1 MLSAARTASGI
12 SGRAFLHG
20 DAKRRGSGQRVRGRQ
35 SNACERRPALQ
46 PQSFLQQSRHTL
58 EPPSSLLAS
67 QRVCPASRSGGRPPS
82 SRLSSAGLAE
92 LRALA
97 VLRAASART
106 RPKPVVPSS
115 LSYARPLPASDAAAG
130 GGGGDAGEAPTSAGS
145 SSARGSAGGAGMGK
159 GATGGR
165 LVRWWKRRAGRCI
178 ASGRRAGGRA
188 ARLTAER
195 CQLCGCS
202 PRQHCSLQSINVA
215 SGGANR
221 RLRPR
226 HQRKRVR
233 QGQPP
238 PAAAAG
244 GRAGG
249 SMSGC

>member
-58 EPPSSLLAS
+58 EPPSLLAS

-178 ASGRRAGGRA
+178 ASGRRAGGRRGSPLSAASSVA
-188 ARLTAER
+188 ARPDSTAASR
-195 CQLCGCS
+195 ASTL
-202 PRQHCSLQSINVA
+202 PVA
-215 SGGANR
+215 EPTAACARVISASVCARDSR
-221 RLRPR
+221 RLRQ
-226 HQRKRVR
+226 QRAGE
-233 QGQPP
+233 Q
-238 PAAAAG
+238 AAA
-244 GRAGG
+244 
-249 SMSGC
+249 